1 MRKLSLLFTLIMLLS
16 TSMVTWAQSENPS
29 FRQGLA
35 QFQAQDYRSALES
48 FERASLESP
57 SNTPIQLWLGIAC
70 VAVDDGWRADDV
82 WRAGIGDAKWEAAV
96 WALKGLG
103 FWKRNNKNNAIYYF
117 KQAQPS
123 QRGYE
128 INRKLLARISA
139 DGDMPP
145 LSEWGTIVGLQAS
158 PAPAVTSSASPGK
171 AETLAP
177 NEGAQAPA
185 KGVRPEQGAW
195 RGKITNQGGDQIIEF
210 RVSSDG
216 SLLTD
221 ITFVGYWRC
230 PDAMNPTQST
240 RNAPPD
246 DVAVIGGAFSST
258 QNDKPSRLW
267 YEFIGRFDSPG
278 AAQGSLRMAY
288 AGGECDTYKLTWTAS
303 KVGP

>member
-1 MRKLSLLFTLIMLLS
+1 MRKLSTLISLILLLS
-16 TSMVTWAQSENPS
+16 TSVVMAQSQNPS
-29 FRQGLA
+29 FHQGLA
-35 QFQAQDYRSALES
+35 QFQAQDYRAALES

-82 WRAGIGDAKWEAAV
+82 WRVGIGDAKWEATV

-103 FWKRNNKNNAIYYF
+103 FWKRNDKTNAIYYF

-128 INRKLLARISA
+128 INRKLLTRISD

-145 LSEWGTIVGLQAS
+145 LSEWATIVGLQAS
-158 PAPAVTSSASPGK
+158 PAPVAPLSASPGK
-171 AETLAP
+171 TENLASAAER
-177 NEGAQAPA
+177 AQATA
-185 KGVRPEQGAW
+185 KGVRPQQGAW

-210 RVSSDG
+210 RVSPDG

-246 DVAVIGGAFSST
+246 NVAVTGGAFSST
-258 QNDKPSRLW
+258 QNDKLSRLW
-267 YEFIGRFDSPG
+267 YEFIGRFDNASSS
-278 AAQGSLRMAY
+278 QGSLRIAY

-303 KVGP
+303 RIGP